1 MSAVWVV
8 RTKDGHFCYAYPCI
22 IEAMDAAEDYNHRVT
37 KETLLTPAHAAVIRD
52 AACDIEHRVNEQYH
66 GPDDVHPAMLRKY
79 QRDMEIV
86 QQLRAIA
93 PENLRV
99 LEAET

>member
-37 KETLLTPAHAAVIRD
+37 KETLLTPAHAAVIE
-52 AACDIEHRVNEQYH
+52 AAKVMADFLLQPLSTDGYGEWMVAKH
-66 GPDDVHPAMLRKY
+66 GLLAAVA
-79 QRDMEIV
+79 
-86 QQLRAIA
+86 
-93 PENLRV
+93 NLRE
-99 LEAET
+99 LEARS